1 MLTRIETLLER
12 VRPDCVIGQGD
23 TTTVMAGALASFY
36 RRIPFVH
43 VEAGLRTHDLSQ
55 PWPEELNRRWVAVA
69 AALHCAPTPRAAEQ
83 LRAELVPPERIHV
96 TGNTVVDALLET
108 VERERGRA
116 STWAR
121 KHARL
126 GDRRMVLVTGH
137 RRESF
142 GPGLEAVCRAL
153 RELAERR
160 PEVEFVY
167 PVHLNP
173 EVREPVHRLLSG
185 LSNVQLL
192 RPVAYPEFVWLMTR
206 CHLIL
211 TDSGGIQEEAPSLR
225 KPVLVTRE
233 TTERGEALA
242 SGAVAL
248 VGTDRARI
256 VGAVE
261 TLLSDDAAYA
271 RRQADHNPY
280 GDGHAAKRIVDLVR
294 SRAW

>member
-1 MLTRIETLLER
+1 
-12 VRPDCVIGQGD
+12 
-23 TTTVMAGALASFY
+23 
-36 RRIPFVH
+36 
-43 VEAGLRTHDLSQ
+43 
-55 PWPEELNRRWVAVA
+55 
-69 AALHCAPTPRAAEQ
+69 
-83 LRAELVPPERIHV
+83 
-96 TGNTVVDALLET
+96 
-108 VERERGRA
+108 
-116 STWAR
+116 
-121 KHARL
+121 
-126 GDRRMVLVTGH
+126 
-137 RRESF
+137 
-142 GPGLEAVCRAL
+142 
-153 RELAERR
+153 
-160 PEVEFVY
+160 
-167 PVHLNP
+167 
-173 EVREPVHRLLSG
+173 LSG